1 MRSSTSSSKPP
12 ERRGPRLDRR
22 VLLLV
27 FAALLVVE
35 LGVRVIEP
43 RLSLDIRHIQAIP
56 DIVSDVHESAGP
68 SVVFFGNSLTRA
80 GVDLGV
86 MASGLAP
93 AGVERGGVAAVYPD
107 DTTILD
113 WIYVYEHYLAR
124 PDLEP
129 DLLVLGFAVWHLQDA
144 DVQATQTLRLG
155 RHFTSWASLGTLF
168 SQDVHRSEE
177 RLNVILAKTSRA
189 FANRERISRRVLA
202 ALPGYQASAARINDV
217 LRRAEE
223 TDETDETVEPTYRQ
237 VERFLRSAAAGG
249 TRVVVVAMP
258 TRTRYDLDPRLP
270 DVVEENGAVFVD
282 ARDVPGLEPA
292 RFRDALHL
300 DEAGAAIYSAYVAPL
315 LLEAW
320 DRMP

>member
-1 MRSSTSSSKPP
+1 PCSCTRSGSTGRRTWTRSSKVRGFYAPSCTPTSSSCWCSSQRPRAMRSSTSSSKPP

-124 PDLEP
+124 PDLE
-129 DLLVLGFAVWHLQDA
+129 
-144 DVQATQTLRLG
+144 
-155 RHFTSWASLGTLF
+155 
-168 SQDVHRSEE
+168 
-177 RLNVILAKTSRA
+177 
-189 FANRERISRRVLA
+189 
-202 ALPGYQASAARINDV
+202 
-217 LRRAEE
+217 
-223 TDETDETVEPTYRQ
+223 
-237 VERFLRSAAAGG
+237 
-249 TRVVVVAMP
+249 
-258 TRTRYDLDPRLP
+258 
-270 DVVEENGAVFVD
+270 
-282 ARDVPGLEPA
+282 
-292 RFRDALHL
+292 
-300 DEAGAAIYSAYVAPL
+300 
-315 LLEAW
+315 
-320 DRMP
+320 